1 MSSGDYLDA
10 LASERSHNA
19 KLTKIIFAVVFFG
32 VAGMWFASRVPKN
45 IDLHVAPDIKAG
57 DTIRVI
63 DGQSPVPSTNAYG
76 FAYYIWQQ
84 INRWQSDGSQDYGK
98 QIYAMQF
105 YLTPRCQAQ
114 LQTDMQQRHA
124 KGELRRR
131 TRQISEIPGFP
142 YSENR
147 VIREGSDAW
156 TVLLDMQV
164 QETFAGQPVKDVF
177 IRYPL
182 RVVRFDVDR
191 ERNPWRLGL
200 DCFGSSQ
207 PARLNPAELKPGA
220 PVQADLKAPRLPGTI
235 APSSLPRDTSVD

>member
-10 LASERSHNA
+10 LASERSHSA
-19 KLTKIIFAVVFFG
+19 KLTKIIFGIVGLA

-105 YLTPRCQAQ
+105 YLTPRCRAQ

-164 QETFAGQPVKDVF
+164 QETFAGQPVRTYSFGTRCAWCASMWTVSATHGVWAW
-177 IRYPL
+177 IASAVASPRASIL
-182 RVVRFDVDR
+182 R
-191 ERNPWRLGL
+191 
-200 DCFGSSQ
+200 S
-207 PARLNPAELKPGA
+207 
-220 PVQADLKAPRLPGTI
+220 
-235 APSSLPRDTSVD
+235 SSLARRFKRT

>member
-10 LASERSHNA
+10 LASERSHSA
-19 KLTKIIFAVVFFG
+19 KLTKIIFGIVGLA

-164 QETFAGQPVKDVF
+164 QETFAGQPVISEIGRAFPVTIRLALMAFVF
-177 IRYPL
+177 EAIFG
-182 RVVRFDVDR
+182 VIFGIIS
-191 ERNPWRLGL
+191 GL
-200 DCFGSSQ
+200 KKGKWYDSVI
-207 PARLNPAELKPGA
+207 LVL
-220 PVQADLKAPRLPGTI
+220 
-235 APSSLPRDTSVD
+235 SLLLISVPFAAIWSV